1 VTVEVGAEGGGASAR
16 WRRSRALSF
25 TWRSGASAS
34 ALAGVMPTWAMDN
47 ADRQRGA
54 GGGGLQ
60 AVRGY
65 RRRWH
70 AISGQVGGRRVSA
83 YLVR

>member
-34 ALAGVMPTWAMDN
+34 ALAGVMPTWATDN

-65 RRRWH
+65 RRWR
-70 AISGQVGGRRVSA
+70 ATGGGGTL
-83 YLVR
+83 YLAR